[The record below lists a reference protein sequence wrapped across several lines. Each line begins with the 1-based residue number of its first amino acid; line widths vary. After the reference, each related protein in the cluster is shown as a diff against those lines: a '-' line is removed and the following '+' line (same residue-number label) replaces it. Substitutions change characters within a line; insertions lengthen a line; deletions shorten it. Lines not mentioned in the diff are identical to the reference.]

1 YATQTG
7 VYVHDTDH
15 DCPDTPELVDVFVMD
30 RTDPAAPAW
39 RYHARGYTN
48 APTDPV
54 GPFDF
59 MTFIPFKFPLSTNLP
74 GSDVLVR
81 TYKREDGNC
90 SSDAVDWFN
99 YTNYFPASVAVEST
113 YRSFGRS
120 ITFEQV
126 GAYRAVA
133 DRNGGAFYEFYN
145 LRMGDP
151 TLPHNDENA
160 I

>member
-1 YATQTG
+1 
-7 VYVHDTDH
+7 
-15 DCPDTPELVDVFVMD
+15 
-30 RTDPAAPAW
+30 
-39 RYHARGYTN
+39 
-48 APTDPV
+48 
-54 GPFDF
+54 FDF

-160 I
+160 IFANMGAALQVMAIAGQKYDLDPDPCNGYGFWNPN